1 MALTVLEKDSSKGV
15 KRVSREMRIGLVSA
29 SLVLFVASLFGVY
42 QAFSRP
48 TATEEPLMLEYRH
61 EGRFDYLAYS
71 RPSYVYGTS
80 ESPLASSRYPIKLIE
95 SLHMTYSYHPDETAP
110 QEVEVTAVLENPG
123 VWQKII
129 VLVPK
134 ATRTGDFTLSFTV
147 DLAHFLEVARTIE
160 EEIGVSRASGYDVTI
175 VASVSDAEA
184 DDKLTSQDSSH
195 ALPMKLTG
203 YFIDVSGDLVHRY
216 GDSYGEFDYTV
227 QLRQSTLFDSTTLN
241 PPKTPED
248 VSTKTLG
255 PEDTVFL
262 KLLDGMV
269 FSFSHWLQADVP
281 IILLEEEVEITATI
295 EFPGKWS
302 RVIVLVPTTKTSG
315 PLAVSFPLDL
325 RRFTETLDTVQRETG
340 ISASARSLTIN
351 ARVRTLAQTELGL
364 IDDEFAQSMVTDLS
378 GDVLRW
384 SSDLEKSEPRSLETT
399 QTTRKQ
405 EKYLG
410 ILVAQARVLFS
421 SLAGIILVLFGFSL
435 LLYFRPRPGEPT
447 EIERRAERAAK
458 KYKDIIVDTKD
469 LPVVVPGENVVLLD
483 SLDDLIKAAQ
493 GLLKPVLHKT
503 EEGRHVYYVL
513 DAATRYE
520 YVLTGETASKS
531 DTPRK
536 EA

>member
-1 MALTVLEKDSSKGV
+1 
-15 KRVSREMRIGLVSA
+15 
-29 SLVLFVASLFGVY
+29 
-42 QAFSRP
+42 
-48 TATEEPLMLEYRH
+48 
-61 EGRFDYLAYS
+61 
-71 RPSYVYGTS
+71 
-80 ESPLASSRYPIKLIE
+80 
-95 SLHMTYSYHPDETAP
+95 
-110 QEVEVTAVLENPG
+110 
-123 VWQKII
+123 
-129 VLVPK
+129 
-134 ATRTGDFTLSFTV
+134 
-147 DLAHFLEVARTIE
+147 
-160 EEIGVSRASGYDVTI
+160 
-175 VASVSDAEA
+175 
-184 DDKLTSQDSSH
+184 
-195 ALPMKLTG
+195 
-203 YFIDVSGDLVHRY
+203 
-216 GDSYGEFDYTV
+216 
-227 QLRQSTLFDSTTLN
+227 
-241 PPKTPED
+241 
-248 VSTKTLG
+248 
-255 PEDTVFL
+255 
-262 KLLDGMV
+262 
-269 FSFSHWLQADVP
+269 
-281 IILLEEEVEITATI
+281 
-295 EFPGKWS
+295 
-302 RVIVLVPTTKTSG
+302 
-315 PLAVSFPLDL
+315 
-325 RRFTETLDTVQRETG
+325 
-340 ISASARSLTIN
+340 
-351 ARVRTLAQTELGL
+351 
-364 IDDEFAQSMVTDLS
+364 MVTDLS

-410 ILVAQARVLFS
+410 ILVTQARVLFS